1 MEEIQDLECIMNIT
15 KAHEGC
21 YEWQSVV
28 NSLYRGYRSGGIIAK
43 IRQPHKYDSGL
54 PPSRNH
60 GSLSMPYCLSDALRS
75 VAHWHIAKRLGPG
88 LLVQVGLNT
97 TLLSLALI
105 MLGLELC
112 LVGLVASDASNS
124 TTDSARDTVGNTRAE
139 I

>member
-1 MEEIQDLECIMNIT
+1 MNG
-15 KAHEGC
+15 KA
-21 YEWQSVV
+21 
-28 NSLYRGYRSGGIIAK
+28 SLIRNNHGYRSSGIIAK
-43 IRQPHKYDSGL
+43 IRLCSQQKSCVPFYPMLLNRVLCRIAHLGVVRSL
-54 PPSRNH
+54 
-60 GSLSMPYCLSDALRS
+60 GS
-75 VAHWHIAKRLGPG
+75 G

-112 LVGLVASDASNS
+112 LVGLVASDASDS